1 MIYLSIS
8 FIVRLYNYVIKQLV
22 EIVNVS
28 YYTQYVYYSTQHMD
42 NWLHFCE
49 IQIKYCTASHLA
61 IKTLTG
67 TVNLIQCNSKSS

>member
-28 YYTQYVYYSTQHMD
+28 FY
-42 NWLHFCE
+42 F
-49 IQIKYCTASHLA
+49 
-61 IKTLTG
+61 
-67 TVNLIQCNSKSS
+67 LIV